1 MPVSSRSRVTASSLI
16 IFDTSIFIDHL
27 RAGSHQERIGSVT
40 GLIRTSSVVLAE
52 LWRGAT
58 KRAEHELLRALER
71 NHPILTPTERNW
83 LDSGQILGRMYAD
96 KGFNPDKLRDLH
108 FDVLIALTARSYG
121 ARLITSDRSDFE
133 MISSYRPIQLEIW

>member
-1 MPVSSRSRVTASSLI
+1 MPVSSRSRVTVGSLV

-27 RAGSHQERIGSVT
+27 RAGSHQDQIESVT

-58 KRAEHELLRALER
+58 KPAEREFLGALER

-83 LDSGQILGRMYAD
+83 LESGQILGRIYTD
-96 KGFNPDKLRDLH
+96 RGFKPDKLRDLH
-108 FDVLIALTARSYG
+108 FDVLIALTARSHG
-121 ARLITSDRSDFE
+121 ARLITSNRSDFE
-133 MISSYRPIQLEIW
+133 MINRYRPIQLEIW